1 MRKVT
6 KTRSP
11 TMSVI
16 YFNFINILLLII
28 VIFLVFSLIKERIYL
43 EQNKYLINKYRAYL
57 SQIINKNVSL
67 LQSVEKETAN
77 PSSSTNLIYLT
88 PGSFSYLQNL
98 KP

>member
-1 MRKVT
+1 MRRAT